1 MKKLFYIFFFLIF
14 MNISLYANSL
24 RIEINDLSKNLS
36 DYKII
41 DVRNPDKFIID
52 HIKGAINLPAN
63 LTYENK
69 SINGRITEPSKMQN
83 LIRKLG
89 LDINDK
95 IVIYDNGTFFDASRV
110 FWALEVYGFKELKLL
125 NAGYDYWK
133 ELNLEI
139 SSDFI
144 DIKPS
149 NYISSLDN
157 KKLATKFTT
166 QIATRNNSQV
176 IIDAR
181 GYDFYVGDKT
191 SAVRYGHIPK
201 AINIPAT
208 ENIENDNSVSKLKN
222 ISELQKVYK
231 DLNKDKKIIIYC
243 TIGRIASTNYFA
255 LRELG
260 YDVSNYDASWNEWG
274 NDLNLPIINLAKKE

>member
-52 HIKGAINLPAN
+52 HIKGAINLPSN

-133 ELNLEI
+133 ELNLAI

-149 NYISSLDN
+149 NYISSLAN
-157 KKLATKFTT
+157 KKL
-166 QIATRNNSQV
+166 
-176 IIDAR
+176 
-181 GYDFYVGDKT
+181 
-191 SAVRYGHIPK
+191 
-201 AINIPAT
+201 
-208 ENIENDNSVSKLKN
+208 
-222 ISELQKVYK
+222 
-231 DLNKDKKIIIYC
+231 
-243 TIGRIASTNYFA
+243 
-255 LRELG
+255 
-260 YDVSNYDASWNEWG
+260 
-274 NDLNLPIINLAKKE
+274 